1 MRKNGVARSIESVY
15 FPVIDVQEHDAL
27 YRQEDF
33 LIKTEFDKIIDVVL
47 IELIAL

>member
-1 MRKNGVARSIESVY
+1 LRKNGVARSIESVY